1 MAGASI
7 GESEENPV
15 AINVTPLVDI
25 IFCLCVFFMISF
37 KFKQLEGKFET
48 WLPKEKGF
56 EGMPLKA
63 VIEEIR
69 VALFWDDVN
78 LKVVRKYGTRF
89 VPEND
94 QLYQLISESYADFK
108 RLNKPDI
115 GLTIDAD
122 FRVPWESIVE
132 VMNVGRKAGVSKVEF
147 AAGAQDKSSGSP
159 GRPPS

>member
-1 MAGASI
+1 MAGSSGI
-7 GESEENPV
+7 GDDNENPV
-15 AINVTPLVDI
+15 AINITPLVDI
-25 IFCLCVFFMISF
+25 IFCLCVFFMVSF

-69 VALFWDDVN
+69 VALFWDDKN
-78 LKVVRKYGTRF
+78 FKVVRKYGTRI

-94 QLYQLISESYADFK
+94 QLQQLISESYQDFK

-122 FRVPWESIVE
+122 FRVPWESIIE
-132 VMNVGRKAGVSKVEF
+132 VMNVGKKAGVQKVEF
-147 AAGAQDKSSGSP
+147 AAGAQDKQ
-159 GRPPS
+159 

>member
-1 MAGASI
+1 MAGVSI

-15 AINVTPLVDI
+15 NINVTPLVDI

-48 WLPKEKGF
+48 WLPKGKGY

-69 VALFWDDVN
+69 VALFWDEN
-78 LKVVRKYGTRF
+78 NQKVVRKFGTRV
-89 VPEND
+89 VPED
-94 QLYQLISESYADFK
+94 DELLHLITASYDDFK

-115 GLTIDAD
+115 GMTIDAD
-122 FRVPWESIVE
+122 FRVPWADVVD
-132 VMNVGRKAGVSKVEF
+132 VMNVGKKAGVSKVEF
-147 AAGAQDKSSGSP
+147 AAGA
-159 GRPPS
+159 PPP

>member
-7 GESEENPV
+7 GEQEDNPV

-48 WLPKEKGF
+48 WLPKDKGM

-63 VIEEIR
+63 VIQEIR

-78 LKVVRKYGTRF
+78 IKVVRKMGMRI
-89 VPEND
+89 VPDD
-94 QLYQLISESYADFK
+94 QELQNLITASFEDFK
-108 RLNKPDI
+108 RLNKPDV

-122 FRVPWESIVE
+122 LRVPWESVIH
-132 VMNVGRKAGVSKVEF
+132 VMNIAKRAGVEKVEF
-147 AAGAQDKSSGSP
+147 AASA
-159 GRPPS
+159 PSKM

>member
-1 MAGASI
+1 M
-7 GESEENPV
+7 
-15 AINVTPLVDI
+15 DI

-48 WLPKEKGF
+48 WLPKGKGY

-69 VALFWDDVN
+69 VALFWDEN
-78 LKVVRKYGTRF
+78 NSKVVRKFGTRL
-89 VPEND
+89 VPED
-94 QLYQLISESYADFK
+94 EELHRLISASYDDFK

-122 FRVPWESIVE
+122 FRVPWEDVVD
-132 VMNVGRKAGVSKVEF
+132 VMNVGKKAGVSKVEF
-147 AAGAQDKSSGSP
+147 AAGA
-159 GRPPS
+159 PPPK

>member
-1 MAGASI
+1 MAGSSGI
-7 GESEENPV
+7 GDDNENPV
-15 AINVTPLVDI
+15 SINITPLVDV
-25 IFCLCVFFMISF
+25 IFCLCVFFMVSF

-69 VALFWDDVN
+69 VALFWDDKN
-78 LKVVRKYGTRF
+78 LKVVRKMGTRF

-94 QLYQLISESYADFK
+94 QLQQLISESYQDFK

-122 FRVPWESIVE
+122 LRVPWQSVID
-132 VMNVGRKAGVSKVEF
+132 VMNVGKKAGVSKVEF
-147 AAGAQDKSSGSP
+147 AAGAQDKQ
-159 GRPPS
+159 